1 MFLKSLCW
9 LLHLLWQQRG
19 NGFLHLL
26 FSWYPFSNR
35 YGSLRC
41 FMPKAIKLINM
52 TARMVFF
59 SVWSAK
65 LAWCLCSFSVHER
78 ADVSQ
83 VVHKVRWFG
92 SRLRNMLSQT
102 FWKHK
107 PSSHSF
113 QPIIRLAHCQAA
125 CYLGTSWLSVSKLT
139 QFLSGV
145 LLYASGKTTFFFCFV
160 FSVQGH
166 REIRSCQKY
175 CVCVCVCSD
184 YSAWSKNRRIM
195 TQQASIL
202 FYHFWNW
209 LETGGK

>member
-145 LLYASGKTTFFFCFV
+145 LLYASGKTTFFFFLFLVFRDIVRLDLARNIACACAYAQTTQLEVKTEELWPSKHPYCFII
-160 FSVQGH
+160 FG
-166 REIRSCQKY
+166 I
-175 CVCVCVCSD
+175 
-184 YSAWSKNRRIM
+184 
-195 TQQASIL
+195 
-202 FYHFWNW
+202 
-209 LETGGK
+209 G